1 MTTALTTRIAE
12 EHAAFERALPAR
24 SSGTARRR
32 AAMTAL
38 AARGLPTSRDE
49 NWRYANLRPL
59 ERLKFS
65 PAAATAGAGPT
76 LAAALPPALPGFA
89 RYLFLDG
96 VFAPALSAPPLTP
109 GAVLAPLA
117 TAGDGTPEAG
127 GAAPGELSSEERF
140 ALLND
145 AFATDGAAIRVAGN
159 AAPGSAASGT
169 PADPARLELM
179 FVSTA
184 DAEVGASYP
193 RVELR
198 LDPGARLDLIERHVS
213 VGAQAGFVT
222 SAVTV
227 DVGRGATL
235 RHYRLQEL
243 APRALMFDTL
253 SAVVAEA
260 GTYRLHGISSG
271 AQAARSTLHVR
282 LAGEQAALALSV
294 VALGDRT
301 RVEDCYARVE
311 HTAPRTRTEQ
321 TFRGIAAGRARVAF
335 NGKVVVAKSA
345 TGAES
350 RQSLRGLLAGPEA
363 EIDLRP
369 QLEIYTD
376 EVRCSHGAT
385 AGKLDDNMLFYLLSR
400 GLDRDGAQRLLK
412 WAFLEDVVAQIGLGE
427 LRRQVETR
435 LAGQL
440 EDAQHLQELL

>member
-1 MTTALTTRIAE
+1 
-12 EHAAFERALPAR
+12 
-24 SSGTARRR
+24 
-32 AAMTAL
+32 
-38 AARGLPTSRDE
+38 
-49 NWRYANLRPL
+49 
-59 ERLKFS
+59 
-65 PAAATAGAGPT
+65 
-76 LAAALPPALPGFA
+76 
-89 RYLFLDG
+89 
-96 VFAPALSAPPLTP
+96 
-109 GAVLAPLA
+109 
-117 TAGDGTPEAG
+117 
-127 GAAPGELSSEERF
+127 
-140 ALLND
+140 
-145 AFATDGAAIRVAGN
+145 
-159 AAPGSAASGT
+159 
-169 PADPARLELM
+169 
-179 FVSTA
+179 
-184 DAEVGASYP
+184 SYP
-193 RVELR
+193 RIELR

-213 VGAQAGFVT
+213 LGAQAGFVT

-235 RHYRLQEL
+235 RHYRLQDL

-271 AQAARSTLHVR
+271 AQAARSTLNVR

-294 VALGDRT
+294 VALGNRT
-301 RVEDCYARVE
+301 QVQDSYARVE
-311 HTAPRTRTEQ
+311 HAAPRARTEQ

-335 NGKVVVAKSA
+335 NGKVVVAKNA

-400 GLDRDGAQRLLK
+400 GLDRDSAQRLLK
-412 WAFLEDVVAQIGLGE
+412 WAFLEDVIAQIELAE